1 MTSHP
6 LAVPAHLCKS
16 SKSCAKFSNFC
27 EFCGVFLPSTSLRF
41 DEEGGSLLTS
51 KALAGERVVRS
62 STFELRDP
70 HGSHSAQAL
79 AEMIRKQGQNRYYH
93 AKPAFLPYRKK
104 VLEWIESLVS
114 KFGFQPST
122 LNFAMGYFDAVLS
135 LYTVSVAQ
143 IKLIAY
149 ICIIIA
155 AKMEEQDHK
164 IPMLEE
170 GFKLFD
176 KEFTS
181 DEILNYEKLVFKILN
196 YQLNMKTPFTFA
208 AFFLSKGVLQL
219 CEIPIVRPDSSET
232 NAFAKKLEGLV
243 ITIVLRSLRDYD
255 FYKFTSIAVAASSIA
270 VARKILQIPGGWTR
284 HLEELTLLSWSTIQE
299 CVEMLESAS
308 ADLIPHTFGSPDKFR
323 QTASLSTKE
332 HSPVQTVDA
341 LAMKGSA
348 TQCLTR

>member
-1 MTSHP
+1 MASHS
-6 LAVPAHLCKS
+6 LAAPAHQCRTPNS
-16 SKSCAKFSNFC
+16 SENISSFC
-27 EFCGVFLPSTSLRF
+27 ELCGIFLPSTSLRF
-41 DEEGGSLLTS
+41 GEEGGTFLTS
-51 KALAGERVVRS
+51 KALAGEKVIRS
-62 STFELRDP
+62 SAFELKDP
-70 HGSHSAQAL
+70 HGARSSQAL

-114 KFGFQPST
+114 KFGFQSST

-196 YQLNMKTPFTFA
+196 YQLNMKTPFAFA

-219 CEIPIVRPDSSET
+219 CEIPMIRPNSSEAS
-232 NAFAKKLEGLV
+232 AFAKKLEGLI

-270 VARKILQIPGGWTR
+270 VARKILQVPGGWTR
-284 HLEELTLLSWSTIQE
+284 HLEELTLLSWPTIQD
-299 CVEMLESAS
+299 CAEMLESAS
-308 ADLIPHTFGSPDKFR
+308 ADLLPHSFGSPDKFC
-323 QTASLSTKE
+323 QVGSLSTKE
-332 HSPVQTVDA
+332 HSPAQTIDV
-341 LAMKGSA
+341 LAAKGGR
-348 TQCLTR
+348 TQCSTR